1 MPKTEVKTRVVSIS
15 LPIEVDDFLN
25 LAVKAHNEKNDNKI
39 TKSRL
44 VSVVLAHSISEF
56 TAMMNEQE
64 KTEDKKTEEC

>member
-25 LAVKAHNEKNDNKI
+25 LAVKAHNEKYKDSL

-56 TAMMNEQE
+56 TAMNEQE
-64 KTEDKKTEEC
+64 KAEDKKTEEC